1 MQLLTGYF
9 TPLEPKRRCSPGG
22 GGGLLWVSS
31 DRDDRMGEKN
41 NPTPPK
47 KKKKKK
53 KTLQLQI
60 KSKKIPGP
68 KFSPQNNP
76 FRISEA

>member
-22 GGGLLWVSS
+22 GGYFGFQVTGMIEWGQKS
-31 DRDDRMGEKN
+31 
-41 NPTPPK
+41 TPPPPQ
-47 KKKKKK
+47 KK